1 MAIKIAVLSQKG
13 GVGKSTLV
21 RSIAVEYARHDWNV
35 KIADMDLKQR
45 TVTAWNALRMENKFE
60 PTLEVQGFGNVKDVL
75 KQENSYDLIL
85 FDGAGQAD
93 LQTLEIARKSDFIIL
108 PSGVSLDDLTPQVKL
123 AHEFIKEG
131 IKRKRIGFS
140 LSRVGGSER
149 ELIDAKEYIEV
160 AGYRFLGRIDEK
172 TSITQA
178 HDMGK
183 AANETKY
190 QTVNQVVDEVLQN
203 IINSMES
210 LDNELEVA

>member
-13 GVGKSTLV
+13 GVGKSTLA
-21 RSIAVEYARHDWNV
+21 RCIAVEYARHDWNV

-45 TVTAWNALRMENKFE
+45 TVTAWNALRMENEFQ
-60 PTLEVQGFGNVKDVL
+60 PALEVQGFGNVKDAL
-75 KQENSYDLIL
+75 KQEKSYDLII

-93 LQTLEIARKSDFIIL
+93 LQTLEIAKASDFIIL
-108 PSGVSLDDLTPQVKL
+108 PSGVSTDDLVPQVKL
-123 AHEFIKEG
+123 AHEFIKKG
-131 IKRKRIGFS
+131 IARKCIGFS

-149 ELIDAKEYIEV
+149 ELTDAKEYIEV

-190 QTVNQVVDEVLQN
+190 PTVNQVVDEVLQGV
-203 IINSMES
+203 IDSIEA
-210 LDNELEVA
+210 LDNKMEVA

>member
-13 GVGKSTLV
+13 GVGKSTLA
-21 RSIAVEYARHDWNV
+21 RCIAVEYARHGWSV

-60 PTLEVQGFGNVKDVL
+60 PAVEVQGFANVKDAI
-75 KQENSYDLIL
+75 KQENSYDLIV

-93 LQTLEIARKSDFIIL
+93 IQTLQIAQASDFIIL
-108 PSGVSLDDLTPQVKL
+108 PSGVSTDDLVPQVKL
-123 AHEFIKEG
+123 AHEFIKKG
-131 IKRKRIGFS
+131 IERKRIGFS

-160 AGYRFLGRIDEK
+160 AGYKFLGRIDEK
-172 TSITQA
+172 TSITQS

-190 QTVNQVVDEVLQN
+190 PTVNKVVDQVLQGIIDN
-203 IINSMES
+203 IES
-210 LDNELEVA
+210 LDNKMEVA